1 MPSHRAAKILVVSSS
16 VLNSMPATERAPLLV
31 MGVGNLL
38 RGDDGFGVRVIEH
51 LAGLE
56 LPAGVELLD
65 AGTSIVDL
73 IDELR
78 GRRKLVVIDAVR
90 GGQPAG
96 TLYRF
101 SPEQVDAARV
111 PADSLHQLG
120 LLETLRLAD
129 LIDCCPP
136 QTVVIGVQPANTDL
150 GIGLSAEVDAAIE
163 TAGRMV
169 RRELDEAVATIEQY

>member
-1 MPSHRAAKILVVSSS
+1 
-16 VLNSMPATERAPLLV
+16 MPATERAPLLV

-51 LAGLE
+51 LAGQP

-90 GGQPAG
+90 GDQPAG

-101 SPEQVDAARV
+101 SPEQVDTAAV
-111 PADSLHQLG
+111 PADSLHQVG
-120 LLETLRLAD
+120 LLETLKLAD
-129 LIDCCPP
+129 LIDCRPT
-136 QTVVIGVQPANTDL
+136 QTVVIGVQPAATGL
-150 GIGLSAEVDAAIE
+150 GIGLSPAVDAAIE
-163 TAGRMV
+163 AAGRLV
-169 RRELDEAVATIEQY
+169 RRELDEALATLEQH